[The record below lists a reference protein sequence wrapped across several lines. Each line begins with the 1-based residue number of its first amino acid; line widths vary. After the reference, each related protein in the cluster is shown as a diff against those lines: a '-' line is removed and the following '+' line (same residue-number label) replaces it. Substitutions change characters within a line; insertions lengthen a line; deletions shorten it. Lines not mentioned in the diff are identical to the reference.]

1 MKRLKNYTLLLS
13 AFTFIILGAAL
24 PYLTSQMQDTQ
35 ISRAQIKMEL
45 NTVNMTLRQE
55 SDVWP
60 VLQLMSK
67 THGESPWA
75 GETVLTKADA
85 SEAALAV
92 FETMEQYGLLPEGDL
107 EQLLKSEGKAEPQL
121 LVGED
126 GNSALIW
133 ACTWDDSPWTLIT
146 LDDATGK
153 AVRTLTGSAGTDES
167 IQTDSGIEEDV
178 YIQMEKWASFLQDYY
193 DVEWTETKVIDSGRT
208 AFVMCF
214 SSKDGAIEYEL
225 NLEIEHGYTLF
236 NYQ

>member
-1 MKRLKNYTLLLS
+1 MKRFKNYTLLLS

-24 PYLTSQMQDTQ
+24 PYLTSQMQDAQ

-45 NTVNMTLRQE
+45 STVDLTLRQE
-55 SDVWP
+55 GDVGP

-67 THGESPWA
+67 EHTERLWE
-75 GETVLTKADA
+75 GETVLVKIDA
-85 SEAALAV
+85 LHAALTAL
-92 FETMEQYGLLPEGDL
+92 ETMEQYGLLPMGDL
-107 EQLLKSEGKAEPQL
+107 EQLLKSEGRAEPQL

-126 GNSALIW
+126 GSSALIW
-133 ACTWDDSPWTLIT
+133 ACTWDDSPGTFIT

-153 AVRTLTGSAGTDES
+153 AVRTLTYNAGTDKS

-178 YIQMEKWASFLQDYY
+178 YIQLEKWTSFLEGYY
-193 DVEWTETKVIDSGRT
+193 DIELMETEENDSSQT

-214 SSKDGAIEYEL
+214 SSKDGATEYYL
-225 NLEIEHGYTLF
+225 NLEIAEGYTFF